1 MWCLKKEIILHYS
14 GSFETLMISDSR
26 NFQTHCGGVIY
37 RNLQGNKLNL
47 ELDGDWVEF
56 WFAQIVL
63 TFL

>member
-1 MWCLKKEIILHYS
+1 MWCLIKKIILYYS
-14 GSFETLMISDSR
+14 GSFKSLVISDSR
-26 NFQTHCGGVIY
+26 NVQIHCSGIEY

-47 ELDGDWVEF
+47 ELDGNWVEF